1 MSYDFGVD
9 VLGAGP
15 SFNMPALTAPSLSP
29 STSAPSALDAL
40 RATQNADRQYILDGK
55 QVTKEE
61 FDRSVQAS
69 WDKSRREWDAGAL
82 RTQQKKDA
90 DVRMARNIF
99 VGGVIGGTIGSLA
112 LGAGGA
118 YLWPAH
124 RILGFFLGS
133 FVGWPM
139 GSTVGGTIGAT
150 R

>member
-1 MSYDFGVD
+1 MSYEFGVD

-15 SFNMPALTAPSLSP
+15 TGSLTPLQQLMQIPPTQPAMMQPQQLTQAQVLD
-29 STSAPSALDAL
+29 SARASQAQLFDSAFSNV
-40 RATQNADRQYILDGK
+40 RPMQRQ
-55 QVTKEE
+55 
-61 FDRSVQAS
+61 FDEQSEAN
-69 WDKSRREWDAGAL
+69 K
-82 RTQQKKDA
+82 
-90 DVRMARNIF
+90 RMARNIF

-112 LGAGGA
+112 LGVGGA

-139 GSTVGGTIGAT
+139 GSVVGGTIGAA